1 MEQLLDPLLIV
12 ALALNFV
19 ALGVSRIRSVINAV
33 ALQGVLLGACPLLA
47 HPAMR
52 EALRE
57 GNVLQ
62 HEVLRGVGLMVVIV
76 GLKGVLI
83 PVFLVRAMR
92 EANIQH
98 EVWPVV
104 SCMSSLLLGAVGTGL
119 ALVFSS
125 TLPLAEKHAG
135 QLIVPASF
143 ATVWAGFLLLT
154 TRQKAIMQVLGYLL
168 LENGIFLFG
177 LLLLDVMPFLVE
189 VGVLLDLFTGVF
201 VMGIIIHHI
210 SRKFDSISTEH
221 LTELKE

>member
-47 HPAMR
+47 HPGLR
-52 EALRE
+52 EALCA
-57 GNVLQ
+57 GHVLQ
-62 HEVLRGVGLMVVIV
+62 HEVLRGVALMVVIV

-83 PVFLVRAMR
+83 PAFLVRAMR

-125 TLPLAEKHAG
+125 TLPLAERHAG

-201 VMGIIIHHI
+201 IMGIIIHHI
-210 SRKFDSISTEH
+210 SRKFDSMSTEH